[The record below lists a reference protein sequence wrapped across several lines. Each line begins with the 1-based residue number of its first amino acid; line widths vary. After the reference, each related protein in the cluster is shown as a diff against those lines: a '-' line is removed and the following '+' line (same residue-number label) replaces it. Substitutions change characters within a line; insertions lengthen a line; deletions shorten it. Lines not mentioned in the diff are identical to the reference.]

1 MVRVKVR
8 TDWKSLLRILLQVQS
23 GDPLCP
29 LLLQQLL
36 HPGVAASD
44 GPVRSL
50 PRGPQQQHQ
59 LHHLLPGWQSVQ
71 ICTDRNVVLTK
82 VPRHQAGGVTDLQI

>member
-82 VPRHQAGGVTDLQI
+82 AGGVTDLQT